1 MFSVRIVTTDHYL
14 ATPIPGLDVTRSDFR
29 GTEVKKVPVLRIFGA
44 TPAGQKTCMHVHG
57 VFPYLYIPYD
67 GTKPEDRYMRQVSAS
82 LDKAL
87 NVGNGMAKT
96 NIQHVFKVSLVS
108 GIPMY
113 GYHPK
118 EELFLKIYLYNPKSI
133 KKAADLLLG
142 GAVMNKS
149 FQPHES
155 HIPYQLQLFID
166 FNLYGMNLINVAAVK
181 FRKSKNQ
188 EDTCDPNET
197 TSPDPLSGHSGL
209 NTPTHR
215 RWKHSNI
222 DRVLYLP
229 DTVDKQSTCE
239 LEVDVIASDILNRLE
254 VNANIGTNP
263 GLAAIWEDERQ
274 RKRDLGESSQI
285 TPQESQEH
293 DDVVA
298 SDSENEL
305 RLRLL
310 EIIENQ
316 QAFPESQSE
325 GEESDISQSDDG
337 GTQTDDILQS
347 SQLPLHLLHRQDSG
361 NLSSSQDTIIVEHEP
376 EETKPVVNLKS
387 IQKVLSFSQSF
398 SQPSSASQT
407 EQGDKS
413 LMDILAS
420 LADESPDCSQ
430 EDVSQIE
437 ALEEED
443 SIMAS
448 KPRLPNHTSI
458 KEDEE
463 ETMEMS
469 QIVVVEDEH
478 DDDVEDKKNKSKD
491 GENFDLQGMD
501 DSWTASQ
508 WFSDKDDDDDD
519 DADIPQFDGASD
531 KKSGDKPRKR
541 LGTRGPVISQRLLQ
555 NDIPPNH
562 YNITPNPYHQSNQQ
576 YPSQHNYPSNN
587 EYSHYE
593 NPWQT
598 DYNTHNP
605 SYTNQR
611 RSWEQPNYTPLH
623 SPPPVP
629 YQPAAQG
636 PSSRYFP
643 DYDNQQQ
650 MYQQQSHQ
658 HQTLHHQQQ
667 HHQQHSQQHPNL
679 NNNSR
684 QLSSSSH
691 NNLNSAFPHGGL
703 DYRYEAIT
711 PPPVQHDQ
719 QQQAAPLQSPLRNIL
734 TNPSLPYQPSYLN
747 NRSISRSSTH
757 STSSSGSHHSETSL
771 MKSDDSFHSN
781 PTYQVA
787 NNLHQNIS
795 ERFNNS
801 SQMIEMGTSHQG
813 QKSSGQNYHQNMST
827 HQQFSNYN
835 QQQQQQQQQQ
845 QHHHNKSAVLSPQT
859 FSESFNRSV
868 NNSQE
873 DLFSDSSSFQNSQ
886 DNSTSGVFAA
896 MKNVKN
902 ELRRKLSAGNI
913 PPLTS
918 PPPTI
923 SDLNISTAY
932 RSPLTSSIL
941 ESPVQTYTRLKNR
954 HSSQNMPCPT
964 FVDSTGLDTVDGSQ
978 KQGTVGGSALN
989 NLFNLVSNVSKEN
1002 IRGLNPKTT
1011 PATALSS
1018 TVVTNTAVNSWENQ
1032 YHQQHQYQYQQ
1043 QQQQQQQQE
1052 QQHHQQGFSV
1062 NQDGYNMHQ
1071 NSWNQ
1076 NNIVNSPQTPFVP
1089 NSNKFTYDNPE
1100 TKLNSFE
1107 SRLPKVG
1114 KKERMKKLGLS
1125 QSRIK
1130 PPPEISRNAAYSFT
1144 FQVPTPV
1151 FKRLKFR
1158 SADYQNGPELK
1169 VVRMHPKD
1177 ARKYSLLKI
1186 GRELVKV
1193 PKLTASDIIRFQK
1206 LLKYQDMEKQIKSV
1220 NNTSDGVEVF
1230 DASKI
1235 PVKKPCSE
1243 LDIGVACKLENS
1255 TEKMVM
1261 DKQFPESLSI
1271 DKPSIEQVPIIRNV
1285 PIRTEKNKEIKR
1297 KSLLLNKKSNNKL
1310 AFKCTNKNNNNFF
1323 EGDFSHR
1330 VIDPDQGDEKVLVLK
1345 DVSLRDASEGSLT
1358 PIKSQTPVSGR
1369 SPAYCSATTEDIYSK
1384 TMDDLDIHT
1393 HHKIFGNVLL
1403 CDKEPMSEVESVLS
1417 NTHSGASSR
1426 TSSRKESSD
1435 STESLSEVSETK
1447 TVKLGKRRHSADSH
1461 QTSKNGARSR
1471 RSSVNYSPNV
1481 YGHLRSIEEEEA
1493 QYFKRRKKERS
1504 RKGAEVEGVHYVIVG
1519 KFKGSKS
1526 MRIRLK
1532 RHYFPQKTVS
1542 ATKFLA
1548 NPTQFQK
1555 EVLECSIEENKHLQ
1569 LPCCDSSSSDLSDN
1583 DNDDEFDGGCSSL
1596 PEKDEYAEV
1605 TPNDEELKNPDPSY
1619 ESSDSSNSSDFGLMS
1634 RSENVS
1640 QNISEASSE
1649 GFEIS
1654 EGSKDPKNR
1663 SIRRKKLT
1671 PNQRLGVAF
1680 LTTKARRKKGV
1691 SGGKLMS
1698 SLSILHQATLANL
1711 TETTPAYTDK
1721 TDDNKVNYDDVMFKL
1736 ALFSPPDSDKED
1748 SSPPMPSSPSEDKVI
1763 DLFPIKSQP
1772 ILTAASP
1779 EPLLEVKVCPEEIK
1793 EKCLKPLEIDVKYMK
1808 PDVKPHLSAEG
1819 IYETPLS
1826 SVETHKAEPAFS
1838 PSLASVGSSENDYN
1852 AGMPELKDETVAME
1866 NDDLENDDFWME
1878 ERFSKTQKPPK
1889 TAVVKLATLSFSD
1902 ISSFNAARKNS
1913 KEISSSPPDLG
1924 PPNIPAYPTH
1934 IVSEYLREKSP
1945 PPPNLTPNRS
1955 PRASDP
1961 DALKNASGNPGWTPD
1976 NSVMKLL
1983 AYRPKPFSPPEIKN
1997 TLKISEEISKDNLDS
2012 TQLKLRDGIKPLPCE
2027 TQCYRM
2033 MINKSAP
2040 ADLSINMETE
2050 TTSEIIASASTSS
2063 HNSKLKDNCG
2073 LYPQVITN
2081 QGKLHNIDKSS
2092 DHTNTSGNA
2101 LDNSKIVSYLKSP
2114 SDFVAANI
2122 PVMKDVEAMPAV
2134 PSLSQRN
2141 LWTDITCSSVDSSN
2155 EHKMKQKYKKK
2166 HEMFNSNGL
2175 CSSSVKDI
2183 SKTEHENNTSNSNP
2197 SPASINDKIETK
2209 NLDSVI
2215 IKPLNM
2221 PPLRSTVVE
2230 SAQSHGLNLTN
2241 HKEAFCSNPDDM
2253 PDRSREVGGRV
2264 IKIESNLVKD
2274 LQEFKTSS
2282 SSENLKN
2289 WRSILAANGEE
2300 KLFSSQER
2308 ESLWERLEKDPQF
2321 KFMLSEDRK
2330 QVIVPCRYPPS
2341 RSEVSHWLSKKVDK
2355 LSGNEKKPEA
2365 FNKVMQN
2372 ESADLEYSDRK
2383 HFVPLEIE
2391 TDICDREE
2399 NSVCNDDFRTDNSMC
2414 NDKSGVDN
2422 SISSLGCDSMFECS
2436 TVIDK
2441 DEIVIEN
2448 VLNTCEVVLSE
2459 DGTEIINTSEEQDGS
2474 PKSVKIT
2481 RLKRTVSEGEIM
2493 FNCEEEVE
2501 ILSPTQQD
2509 KKSCTRWDQKE
2520 LSLSKRKNIEFGE
2533 SDFLHS
2539 TPVRRVTKDLFE
2551 PSCTPIHID
2560 SNRDPQIKGDGNPPG
2575 MFVTPKRPAPP
2586 RRISTNT
2593 ENTLRRSIL
2602 TSQMKNQLLT
2612 PDQSKGDTSQIDGPT
2627 PKNSF
2632 GFKIT
2637 QHDLQNAKALHR
2649 HQYLTVMSIE
2659 LHVETRGDHLPDPA
2673 YDPIQVIFYSVFND
2687 VPEDE
2692 GLRFTTGAII
2702 VDKNSVPEDIQ
2713 KKRTETPKK
2722 GKGRSRSV
2730 SPKPK
2735 RSRSPQPSTST
2746 ADPDTLPKSSSRSRS
2761 VSPKPSPKF
2770 KADVSPKPSTSK
2782 SPKPSTSKSPQPS
2795 TSRSPQPST
2804 SRSPQPS
2811 TSKANSSQVK
2821 QPKTLLEKSGVD
2833 NLIVTYV
2840 TDEQEL
2846 LEEFIQLTHKW
2857 DPDILVGYEIQMLSL
2872 GYILQ
2877 RAAQLSLNI
2886 CPKLSRLPDCKEG
2899 NRFSAEK
2906 DKWGADYNSEIHIAG
2921 RIVLNL
2927 WRILRHE
2934 VTLNIYDF
2942 ENVAHH
2948 VLHRRIPLYSFRS
2961 LTSWFNHRTHLY
2973 RWRVIDHYTVRVK
2986 AILQIIDQLDLIG
2999 QTSEFARV
3007 FGIEFYDVLSRGSQY
3022 RVESM
3027 MLRLAKPMNFIPVS
3041 PGVHQRARMRA
3052 PECIPLTLEPDS
3064 KFYTNPVVVLDFQS
3078 LYPSIMIAYNYCFS
3092 TCLGRLERLAKA
3104 QEGQFEFGC
3113 TSLKLSPSV
3122 IRKLKDDVTI
3132 SPNGVV
3138 FANESVRKGII
3149 SKMVEEILNTRIMVK
3164 KAMKNYKDDKT
3175 LYRMLNARQLGLKL
3189 IANVTYGYTG
3199 ANFSGRMPCI
3209 EVGDSIVRKA
3219 RESLERAIKLV
3230 EDTPRWGSRVVYG
3243 DTDSLFIE
3251 MKGKSKDEAF
3261 VIGQEIA
3268 DAVTN
3273 MYPKPM
3279 KLKFEKVYL
3288 PCVLQTKKRYVGFMY
3303 ETPDQKEPVFDA
3315 KGIETV
3321 RRDNCGAVS
3330 KVLER
3335 CIKLLFTT
3343 RDISQVKQ
3351 YVVRQ
3356 CQKLLEGKV
3365 SLQDCVFAK
3374 EYRGMSGYKPGACV
3388 PALQI
3393 ARKRIRS
3400 DPRSEPR
3407 TGERV
3412 PYIIVYGSPGL
3423 PLIQLVREPRDMLT
3437 DPTLRLNGT
3446 YYITKQIL
3454 PPLNRLFSLIG
3465 VDVFSW
3471 YQDMPKIIRIVPQS
3485 VSGVDAKKGTISQY
3499 FATSNCRVCDEQT
3512 KQAICRKC
3520 MKDPQMVTV
3529 VLSDRIRQWERIHHR
3544 LSQVCYT
3551 CMGCQDIDQPC
3562 ITLDCPILF
3571 RRLIASQDVLRAD
3584 KLRQDMDKMFDF

>member
-1 MFSVRIVTTDHYL
+1 
-14 ATPIPGLDVTRSDFR
+14 
-29 GTEVKKVPVLRIFGA
+29 
-44 TPAGQKTCMHVHG
+44 
-57 VFPYLYIPYD
+57 
-67 GTKPEDRYMRQVSAS
+67 
-82 LDKAL
+82 
-87 NVGNGMAKT
+87 
-96 NIQHVFKVSLVS
+96 
-108 GIPMY
+108 
-113 GYHPK
+113 
-118 EELFLKIYLYNPKSI
+118 
-133 KKAADLLLG
+133 
-142 GAVMNKS
+142 
-149 FQPHES
+149 
-155 HIPYQLQLFID
+155 
-166 FNLYGMNLINVAAVK
+166 MNLINVAAVK
-181 FRKSKNQ
+181 FRKNKDQ
-188 EDTCDPNET
+188 EDTCSPKET
-197 TSPDPLSGHSGL
+197 TSPDSFSGHSGL
-209 NTPTHR
+209 STPTHR

-222 DRVLYLP
+222 ERDLYLS
-229 DTVDKQSTCE
+229 DTVDKHSTCE

-254 VNANIGTNP
+254 VDANIGTNP

-285 TPQESQEH
+285 TPQ
-293 DDVVA
+293 
-298 SDSENEL
+298 
-305 RLRLL
+305 
-310 EIIENQ
+310 
-316 QAFPESQSE
+316 QS
-325 GEESDISQSDDG
+325 
-337 GTQTDDILQS
+337 
-347 SQLPLHLLHRQDSG
+347 QDSG
-361 NLSSSQDTIIVEHEP
+361 NLSSSQDTIIVEGEP

-398 SQPSSASQT
+398 SQQSSASQT

-420 LADESPDCSQ
+420 LADDSQDCSQ

-443 SIMAS
+443 SIMTS

-469 QIVVVEDEH
+469 QIVVVEDEN
-478 DDDVEDKKNKSKD
+478 DDDVEDKKTKSKD
-491 GENFDLQGMD
+491 RENFDLQGMD

-508 WFSDKDDDDDD
+508 WFSDKDDGDDEDD
-519 DADIPQFDGASD
+519 DANIPQFDGASD

-541 LGTRGPVISQRLLQ
+541 L
-555 NDIPPNH
+555 
-562 YNITPNPYHQSNQQ
+562 
-576 YPSQHNYPSNN
+576 
-587 EYSHYE
+587 
-593 NPWQT
+593 
-598 DYNTHNP
+598 
-605 SYTNQR
+605 
-611 RSWEQPNYTPLH
+611 
-623 SPPPVP
+623 
-629 YQPAAQG
+629 
-636 PSSRYFP
+636 
-643 DYDNQQQ
+643 
-650 MYQQQSHQ
+650 
-658 HQTLHHQQQ
+658 
-667 HHQQHSQQHPNL
+667 
-679 NNNSR
+679 
-684 QLSSSSH
+684 
-691 NNLNSAFPHGGL
+691 
-703 DYRYEAIT
+703 
-711 PPPVQHDQ
+711 
-719 QQQAAPLQSPLRNIL
+719 
-734 TNPSLPYQPSYLN
+734 
-747 NRSISRSSTH
+747 
-757 STSSSGSHHSETSL
+757 
-771 MKSDDSFHSN
+771 
-781 PTYQVA
+781 
-787 NNLHQNIS
+787 
-795 ERFNNS
+795 
-801 SQMIEMGTSHQG
+801 
-813 QKSSGQNYHQNMST
+813 
-827 HQQFSNYN
+827 
-835 QQQQQQQQQQ
+835 
-845 QHHHNKSAVLSPQT
+845 
-859 FSESFNRSV
+859 
-868 NNSQE
+868 
-873 DLFSDSSSFQNSQ
+873 
-886 DNSTSGVFAA
+886 
-896 MKNVKN
+896 
-902 ELRRKLSAGNI
+902 
-913 PPLTS
+913 
-918 PPPTI
+918 
-923 SDLNISTAY
+923 
-932 RSPLTSSIL
+932 
-941 ESPVQTYTRLKNR
+941 
-954 HSSQNMPCPT
+954 
-964 FVDSTGLDTVDGSQ
+964 
-978 KQGTVGGSALN
+978 
-989 NLFNLVSNVSKEN
+989 
-1002 IRGLNPKTT
+1002 
-1011 PATALSS
+1011 
-1018 TVVTNTAVNSWENQ
+1018 
-1032 YHQQHQYQYQQ
+1032 
-1043 QQQQQQQQE
+1043 
-1052 QQHHQQGFSV
+1052 
-1062 NQDGYNMHQ
+1062 
-1071 NSWNQ
+1071 
-1076 NNIVNSPQTPFVP
+1076 
-1089 NSNKFTYDNPE
+1089 
-1100 TKLNSFE
+1100 
-1107 SRLPKVG
+1107 
-1114 KKERMKKLGLS
+1114 
-1125 QSRIK
+1125 
-1130 PPPEISRNAAYSFT
+1130 
-1144 FQVPTPV
+1144 
-1151 FKRLKFR
+1151 
-1158 SADYQNGPELK
+1158 
-1169 VVRMHPKD
+1169 
-1177 ARKYSLLKI
+1177 
-1186 GRELVKV
+1186 
-1193 PKLTASDIIRFQK
+1193 ASDIIRFQK

-1220 NNTSDGVEVF
+1220 NNTSVGEEVL

-1235 PVKKPCSE
+1235 PGKKPCLE
-1243 LDIGVACKLENS
+1243 LDMDVECKLESS
-1255 TEKMVM
+1255 TEKMVI

-1271 DKPSIEQVPIIRNV
+1271 DKPN
-1285 PIRTEKNKEIKR
+1285 
-1297 KSLLLNKKSNNKL
+1297 
-1310 AFKCTNKNNNNFF
+1310 
-1323 EGDFSHR
+1323 
-1330 VIDPDQGDEKVLVLK
+1330 
-1345 DVSLRDASEGSLT
+1345 VSLRDASEGNLT

-1369 SPAYCSATTEDIYSK
+1369 SPAYCSTTTEDIYGK

-1393 HHKIFGNVLL
+1393 HHKIF
-1403 CDKEPMSEVESVLS
+1403 
-1417 NTHSGASSR
+1417 
-1426 TSSRKESSD
+1426 
-1435 STESLSEVSETK
+1435 
-1447 TVKLGKRRHSADSH
+1447 
-1461 QTSKNGARSR
+1461 
-1471 RSSVNYSPNV
+1471 
-1481 YGHLRSIEEEEA
+1481 
-1493 QYFKRRKKERS
+1493 
-1504 RKGAEVEGVHYVIVG
+1504 
-1519 KFKGSKS
+1519 
-1526 MRIRLK
+1526 
-1532 RHYFPQKTVS
+1532 
-1542 ATKFLA
+1542 A

-1555 EVLECSIEENKHLQ
+1555 EILECSIEENKHLQ
-1569 LPCCDSSSSDLSDN
+1569 LPYCDSSSSDLSDN
-1583 DNDDEFDGGCSSL
+1583 DNDDEFDGGCSAL
-1596 PEKDEYAEV
+1596 PEKDEYTEV

-1748 SSPPMPSSPSEDKVI
+1748 SSPPMPSSPSEDIVI
-1763 DLFPIKSQP
+1763 DLFPKKSLP
-1772 ILTAASP
+1772 NLTSESP

-1866 NDDLENDDFWME
+1866 NDDVENDDFWME
-1878 ERFSKTQKPPK
+1878 ERFSKTRKPPK

-1955 PRASDP
+1955 PRACDP
-1961 DALKNASGNPGWTPD
+1961 DVLMNASGNPGWTPD

-1983 AYRPKPFSPPEIKN
+1983 AYRPKPFSPPEVKN
-1997 TLKISEEISKDNLDS
+1997 TLNISEEISKDSLDS
-2012 TQLKLRDGIKPLPCE
+2012 TQLSLGDGTKPLPCE
-2027 TQCYRM
+2027 TQCDRM
-2033 MINKSAP
+2033 IINKSAS
-2040 ADLSINMETE
+2040 ADSSINMETE
-2050 TTSEIIASASTSS
+2050 TTSEIIASSSKSS
-2063 HNSKLKDNCG
+2063 HNSKLKDNYS
-2073 LYPQVITN
+2073 LHPQVISN
-2081 QGKLHNIDKSS
+2081 QEQ
-2092 DHTNTSGNA
+2092 
-2101 LDNSKIVSYLKSP
+2101 YLK
-2114 SDFVAANI
+2114 VKLCLIA
-2122 PVMKDVEAMPAV
+2122 
-2134 PSLSQRN
+2134 
-2141 LWTDITCSSVDSSN
+2141 
-2155 EHKMKQKYKKK
+2155 KKK
-2166 HEMFNSNGL
+2166 LKFLARLIKIKSLVLAGTKKNFHCQN
-2175 CSSSVKDI
+2175 VK
-2183 SKTEHENNTSNSNP
+2183 T
-2197 SPASINDKIETK
+2197 
-2209 NLDSVI
+2209 
-2215 IKPLNM
+2215 
-2221 PPLRSTVVE
+2221 
-2230 SAQSHGLNLTN
+2230 LNL
-2241 HKEAFCSNPDDM
+2241 
-2253 PDRSREVGGRV
+2253 
-2264 IKIESNLVKD
+2264 
-2274 LQEFKTSS
+2274 
-2282 SSENLKN
+2282 
-2289 WRSILAANGEE
+2289 
-2300 KLFSSQER
+2300 
-2308 ESLWERLEKDPQF
+2308 
-2321 KFMLSEDRK
+2321 
-2330 QVIVPCRYPPS
+2330 
-2341 RSEVSHWLSKKVDK
+2341 
-2355 LSGNEKKPEA
+2355 
-2365 FNKVMQN
+2365 
-2372 ESADLEYSDRK
+2372 
-2383 HFVPLEIE
+2383 
-2391 TDICDREE
+2391 
-2399 NSVCNDDFRTDNSMC
+2399 
-2414 NDKSGVDN
+2414 
-2422 SISSLGCDSMFECS
+2422 
-2436 TVIDK
+2436 
-2441 DEIVIEN
+2441 
-2448 VLNTCEVVLSE
+2448 
-2459 DGTEIINTSEEQDGS
+2459 
-2474 PKSVKIT
+2474 
-2481 RLKRTVSEGEIM
+2481 
-2493 FNCEEEVE
+2493 
-2501 ILSPTQQD
+2501 
-2509 KKSCTRWDQKE
+2509 
-2520 LSLSKRKNIEFGE
+2520 
-2533 SDFLHS
+2533 
-2539 TPVRRVTKDLFE
+2539 
-2551 PSCTPIHID
+2551 
-2560 SNRDPQIKGDGNPPG
+2560 
-2575 MFVTPKRPAPP
+2575 
-2586 RRISTNT
+2586 
-2593 ENTLRRSIL
+2593 
-2602 TSQMKNQLLT
+2602 NQLLT

-2659 LHVETRGDHLPDPA
+2659 LHIETRGDLSPDPA

-2692 GLRFTTGAII
+2692 GLRFITGAIV

-2713 KKRTETPKK
+2713 KKRIETPKK

-2746 ADPDTLPKSSSRSRS
+2746 ADPDTLPKSSTRSRS
-2761 VSPKPSPKF
+2761 VSPKPSPKFKEF

-2795 TSRSPQPST
+2795 TSRLPQPST

-2811 TSKANSSQVK
+2811 TSRSSQPSTSRANSSQAK
-2821 QPKTLLEKSGVD
+2821 QPKTLLQKSGVD
-2833 NLIVTYV
+2833 NLILTYV

-2906 DKWGADYNSEIHIAG
+2906 DKWGADHNSEIHIAG

-2948 VLHRRIPLYSFRS
+2948 VLHQRIPLYSFRS
-2961 LTSWFNHRTHLY
+2961 LTTWFNHRTHLY
-2973 RWRVIDHYTVRVK
+2973 RWRVIDHYTIRVK

-3104 QEGQFEFGC
+3104 HDGQFEFGC

-3138 FANESVRKGII
+3138 FANESVRKGVI

-3321 RRDNCGAVS
+3321 RRDNCAAVS

-3393 ARKRIRS
+3393 ARKRIRT

-3423 PLIQLVREPRDMLT
+3423 PLIQLVREPRDMLA

-3471 YQDMPKIIRIVPQS
+3471 YQDMPKTIRIVPQS

-3520 MKDPQMVTV
+3520 MKEPQMVTV

-3584 KLRQDMDKMFDF
+3584 KLRQDMNKMFDF